1 MGTASCKVSSSV
13 TEVGFKITGSVT
25 APTAYKGATGTLTAC
40 LGAVKGTGLASTTNF
55 AKDINGKGTLTS
67 ATIDKAVSTVKIS

>member
-1 MGTASCKVSSSV
+1 M
-13 TEVGFKITGSVT
+13 T
-25 APTAYKGATGTLTAC
+25 APTAYKGATGTLVAC

-67 ATIDKAVSTVKIS
+67 ATIDKKVSTIKIS